1 MGKLADTRDSAPE
14 PEAVPAD
21 VAESPPETGEA
32 QPGPVEIRPGTVL
45 KERFLLLKEIGKGG
59 LSTVYK
65 ARDLVAAKA
74 GLADP
79 NVAIK
84 IIRAAPKVDPD
95 VIALMHREARR
106 LRDLVHPNIVRVY
119 DMDRQGDIHFMV
131 MELLEGQTLA
141 QLIRKAPGQR
151 LQPAQLQRLIADLA
165 SALTHAHSSGI
176 IHADLKPGNVF
187 VLNNGGAKLI
197 DFNIAYPI
205 ARPIKTREEDTVV
218 ILARFGAVTPA
229 YASPQRL
236 KGAEPCEADD
246 VFSLSV
252 IAYLACC
259 GSRPYGRK
267 NGLEAEKEGLKA
279 ERPKDLSWLR
289 WRALRAGLELNDNG
303 RTTSAQR
310 FAEGFCAPNALTLAR
325 HMISDFFN
333 AQDDPVTEPAET
345 TADKEPAETSPAPS
359 ATISA
364 DGQPEAGK

>member
-1 MGKLADTRDSAPE
+1 MTKLAETRDNAPSRE
-14 PEAVPAD
+14 PD
-21 VAESPPETGEA
+21 NGL
-32 QPGPVEIRPGTVL
+32 EIKAGTVL
-45 KERFLLLKEIGKGG
+45 KDRFLLLKEIGKGG

-131 MELLEGQTLA
+131 MELLEGQPLSQLLRKTPGKRLQAA
-141 QLIRKAPGQR
+141 QLN
-151 LQPAQLQRLIADLA
+151 RLIQDLS
-165 SALTHAHSSGI
+165 SALTHAHGRGI

-187 VLNNGGAKLI
+187 VLNNGRAKLI

-205 ARPIKTREEDTVV
+205 ARPIKTREEDTIV

-236 KGAEPCEADD
+236 TGAEPCEADD

-252 IAYLACC
+252 IAYLAH
-259 GSRPYGRK
+259 GGTRPFGGK
-267 NGLEAEKEGLKA
+267 NALEARKEGVRLD
-279 ERPKDLSWLR
+279 RPEGLSWLR
-289 WRALRAGLELNDNG
+289 WRALRAGLALDDFG
-303 RTTSAQR
+303 RTASAKR
-310 FAEGFCAPNALTLAR
+310 FAEGFCTPGPMTLAK
-325 HMISDFFN
+325 HVVSDFFN
-333 AQDDPVTEPAET
+333 AQEDPA
-345 TADKEPAETSPAPS
+345 S
-359 ATISA
+359 ATNSA
-364 DGQPEAGK
+364 TGDQPSEAGK